1 MSLNSIF
8 QYFVPKDKKVFFP
21 LFEQAS
27 SNVVAMATTLV
38 EAVNSGQVATTE
50 DLYRQIDKLE
60 GKGDEITHQI
70 YLELGKNFITPFDRE
85 DIHALA
91 TAIDDVADYIQGAAN
106 RMLLYNIGAANE
118 HIKKLSE
125 LILQA
130 SIDLEKAVK
139 ELKDLRNVR
148 NIADSCIRIN
158 SVENQADYVFD
169 RAVADLFL
177 FEKDA
182 IQLIKYKEIY
192 AALETATDM
201 CEDAANV
208 MESILVKNASAK
220 VYTLAYIPFQWL
232 LRCSLL

>member
-8 QYFVPKDKKVFFP
+8 QYFVPKEKKIFFP
-21 LFEQAS
+21 LFEQGS
-27 SNVVAMATTLV
+27 NNVVVMSQVLV
-38 EAVNSGQVATTE
+38 EAVNSNDYE
-50 DLYRQIDKLE
+50 KREELFKQIDKLE
-60 GKGDEITHQI
+60 NRGDEITHQI

-85 DIHALA
+85 DIHSLA

-106 RMLLYNIGAANE
+106 RMSLYRIDDFNE
-118 HIKKLSE
+118 HIRKLSD
-125 LILQA
+125 LILQG
-130 SIDLEKAVK
+130 SIDLEKAVR

-177 FEKDA
+177 YETDA
-182 IQLIKYKEIY
+182 IRLIKYKEILS
-192 AALETATDM
+192 ALETATDR

-208 MESILVKNASAK
+208 MESILVKNA
-220 VYTLAYIPFQWL
+220 
-232 LRCSLL
+232 

>member
-8 QYFVPKDKKVFFP
+8 QYFVPKDKKIFFP
-21 LFEQAS
+21 LFEQAA
-27 SNVVAMATTLV
+27 SNVVAIATVLV
-38 EAVNSGQVATTE
+38 EAVNSSNPTTRE
-50 DLYRQIDKLE
+50 ELYKQIDKLE
-60 GKGDEITHQI
+60 NKGDELTHQI

-91 TAIDDVADYIQGAAN
+91 TAIDDVADNIQGAAN
-106 RMLLYNIGAANE
+106 RMSLYRIDE
-118 HIKKLSE
+118 FDESIRKLCE

-130 SIDLEKAVK
+130 STDLEKAVR

-177 FEKDA
+177 YERDA
-182 IQLIKYKEIY
+182 IKLIKYKEIL

-208 MESILVKNASAK
+208 MESILVKNA
-220 VYTLAYIPFQWL
+220 
-232 LRCSLL
+232 

>member
-8 QYFVPKDKKVFFP
+8 QYFVPKDKKIFFP

-27 SNVVAMATTLV
+27 NNVITMATLLV
-38 EAVNSGQVATTE
+38 EAVNSNHPANRE
-50 DLYRQIDKLE
+50 DLFKQIDKLE
-60 GKGDEITHQI
+60 NKGDEITHQI

-85 DIHALA
+85 DIHSLA

-106 RMLLYNIGAANE
+106 RMSLYRIDDFNE
-118 HIKKLSE
+118 HIRKLSE

-130 SIDLEKAVK
+130 SIDMEKAVR

-148 NIADSCIRIN
+148 AIADSCIRIN

-177 FEKDA
+177 YETDA
-182 IQLIKYKEIY
+182 IRLIKYKEIL
-192 AALETATDM
+192 AALETATDR

-208 MESILVKNASAK
+208 MESILVKNA
-220 VYTLAYIPFQWL
+220 
-232 LRCSLL
+232 

>member
-27 SNVVAMATTLV
+27 SNVVAMSTILV
-38 EAVNSGQVATTE
+38 EAVNSSNSATRE
-50 DLYRQIDKLE
+50 DLFKQIDKLE
-60 GKGDEITHQI
+60 NKGDELTHQI

-85 DIHALA
+85 DIHSLA
-91 TAIDDVADYIQGAAN
+91 TAIDDVADYIHGAAN
-106 RMLLYNIGAANE
+106 RMNLYKVEGPNE

-130 SIDLEKAVK
+130 SLDLEKAIK

-158 SVENQADYVFD
+158 SIENQADYVFD

-177 FEKDA
+177 YEKDA
-182 IQLIKYKEIY
+182 ITLIKYKEIY

-208 MESILVKNASAK
+208 MESILVKNA
-220 VYTLAYIPFQWL
+220 
-232 LRCSLL
+232 

>member
-8 QYFVPKDKKVFFP
+8 QYFVPKDKKIFFP
-21 LFEQAS
+21 LFEQAANNVVVM
-27 SNVVAMATTLV
+27 SNVLV
-38 EAVNSGQVATTE
+38 EAVNSSDSVTRE
-50 DLYRQIDKLE
+50 ELFKQIDKLE
-60 GKGDEITHQI
+60 NKGDELTHQI

-91 TAIDDVADYIQGAAN
+91 TAIDDVADFIQGAAN
-106 RMLLYNIGAANE
+106 RMSLYKIDEYND
-118 HIKKLSE
+118 HIRKLSE

-130 SIDLEKAVK
+130 SLDLEKAVR
-139 ELKDLRNVR
+139 ELKDLKNVR

-177 FEKDA
+177 YETDA
-182 IQLIKYKEIY
+182 IRLIKYKEIL
-192 AALETATDM
+192 AALETATDR

-208 MESILVKNASAK
+208 MESILVKNA
-220 VYTLAYIPFQWL
+220 
-232 LRCSLL
+232 